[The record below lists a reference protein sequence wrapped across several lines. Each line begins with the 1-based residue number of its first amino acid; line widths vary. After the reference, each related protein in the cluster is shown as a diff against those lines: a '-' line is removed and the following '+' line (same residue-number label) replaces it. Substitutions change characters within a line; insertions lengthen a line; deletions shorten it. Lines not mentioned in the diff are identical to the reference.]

1 MELELVD
8 DDEVIHPSSA
18 SGDCGAPSE
27 PPAAAAA
34 RPPVVNPSVPST
46 LAPGSRPRLS
56 LKGRRAAVGR

>member
-27 PPAAAAA
+27 PPAAAAC
-34 RPPVVNPSVPST
+34 PPVVNPSVPST

-56 LKGRRAAVGR
+56 LKGRRAAVER